1 MKKRKAKTGKINSNL
16 KDLADKVAPTNL
28 FISDALIAATAI
40 VYSMTI
46 VTRNLADFKPTGL
59 QIVNPCIS
67 QPIVA
72 WRLQWF

>member
-1 MKKRKAKTGKINSNL
+1 MKLLLYTNVVTELRKAKTGKINSNL

-59 QIVNPCIS
+59 QIVNPWE
-67 QPIVA
+67 V
-72 WRLQWF
+72 